1 MYACILPYLQDASE
15 TWEHRRLTA
24 GVGSKVA
31 AFVLIKSV
39 FRSAPLHDDLAEQL
53 YNAGKIRLI
62 ARSCAGLDW
71 KSAIRNTVAVK
82 QGSTISP
89 GLWVGAEEVIALG
102 SAQAQCRAQVLYQ
115 KWQPELGSSGDSLI
129 EFHLAVYRCCRVTT
143 GTLPRVSHCPGDWS
157 PPLVQGVTS
166 ESAHL
171 IWEKENVSWESG
183 QRHPM
188 LRIESRERP

>member
-31 AFVLIKSV
+31 AFVLIKTV
-39 FRSAPLHDDLAEQL
+39 FRSAPLHEDLAEQL

-89 GLWVGAEEVIALG
+89 GL
-102 SAQAQCRAQVLYQ
+102 
-115 KWQPELGSSGDSLI
+115 
-129 EFHLAVYRCCRVTT
+129 
-143 GTLPRVSHCPGDWS
+143 
-157 PPLVQGVTS
+157 
-166 ESAHL
+166 
-171 IWEKENVSWESG
+171 
-183 QRHPM
+183 
-188 LRIESRERP
+188 

>member
-1 MYACILPYLQDASE
+1 MHAYCRICRMPARLGSCVGLPQG
-15 TWEHRRLTA
+15 WEAKLPHLFWL
-24 GVGSKVA
+24 S
-31 AFVLIKSV
+31 LY

-82 QGSTISP
+82 QWGTISP

-102 SAQAQCRAQVLYQ
+102 RAQAQCRAQVLYQ

-143 GTLPRVSHCPGDWS
+143 RTLPRVSHCPGDWS

-171 IWEKENVSWESG
+171 IWEKENASRESG